1 MENEKSRLVSI
12 EQKNA
17 TYILAQGE
25 EGEPPA
31 YDYDGIV
38 SRIDELDEAIRIV
51 RHALH
56 AFNAQT
62 VIPEEGVTVDEALI
76 VLAQMNSKLRRL
88 ERLRSVEPKKR
99 LSSGYY
105 SGKGIIEYEYA
116 NFDVKRLSQT
126 TRNSTNELPI
136 CSCGSIW
143 SIRPRRLQWRS
154 AALWTKQAIRS
165 GPKALAIILVNQSDE
180 VGSFELLVI
189 RS

>member
-1 MENEKSRLVSI
+1 METKLFTSASAAKYIKRMENEKSRLVSI

-51 RHALH
+51 RHAL
-56 AFNAQT
+56 NAQT

-105 SGKGIIEYEYA
+105 GGKGIIEYEYA
-116 NFDVKRLSQT
+116 NFDVKKAFADYEELYKRIANLQLRLD
-126 TRNSTNELPI
+126 
-136 CSCGSIW
+136 
-143 SIRPRRLQWRS
+143 
-154 AALWTKQAIRS
+154 
-165 GPKALAIILVNQSDE
+165 LVNQTETFAVE
-180 VGSFELLVI
+180 V
-189 RS
+189 RSPMD

>member
-1 MENEKSRLVSI
+1 METKVFTSASAAKYIKRMENEKSRLVSI

-31 YDYDGIV
+31 YDYDEIV
-38 SRIDELDEAIRIV
+38 SRIDELDEAIRIA

-105 SGKGIIEYEYA
+105 GGKGIIEYEYA
-116 NFDVKRLSQT
+116 NFDVKKAFADYEELYKRIANLQLRLD
-126 TRNSTNELPI
+126 
-136 CSCGSIW
+136 
-143 SIRPRRLQWRS
+143 
-154 AALWTKQAIRS
+154 
-165 GPKALAIILVNQSDE
+165 LVNQTETFAVE
-180 VGSFELLVI
+180 V
-189 RS
+189 RCPMD

>member
-1 MENEKSRLVSI
+1 METKMFTSASAAKYIKRMENEKSRLVSI

-31 YDYDGIV
+31 YDYDEIV
-38 SRIDELDEAIRIV
+38 SRIDELDEAILIV

-99 LSSGYY
+99 LSSGY
-105 SGKGIIEYEYA
+105 EYA
-116 NFDVKRLSQT
+116 NFDVKKAFADYEELYKRIANLQLRLD
-126 TRNSTNELPI
+126 
-136 CSCGSIW
+136 
-143 SIRPRRLQWRS
+143 
-154 AALWTKQAIRS
+154 
-165 GPKALAIILVNQSDE
+165 LVNQTETFAVE
-180 VGSFELLVI
+180 V
-189 RS
+189 RSPMD